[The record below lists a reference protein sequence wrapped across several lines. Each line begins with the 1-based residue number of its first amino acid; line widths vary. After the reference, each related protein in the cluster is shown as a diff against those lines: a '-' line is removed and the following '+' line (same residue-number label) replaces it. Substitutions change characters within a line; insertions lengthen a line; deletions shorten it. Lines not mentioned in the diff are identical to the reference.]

1 MVHNA
6 GEHWSRGEAGC
17 VWCGLQFIAVGCP
30 DCCALPANPCW
41 DRESMA
47 SCPGGAL
54 LAEKQIGG
62 LHTVCAAPGNCD
74 PRVHAAAATAAAK
87 AAAAFPLAPAE
98 WLCKWPES
106 FATCTTG
113 SGCISCVNYST
124 LPLWQMLSG
133 QRPGFL
139 QHGELLL
146 RIRVTPVAA
155 SPEAGMHSCRP
166 LTSWQGGL
174 CSAPHIGPL
183 GPQPRLLSSPVL
195 NWGFDVA
202 DMGLWRSRGFASQ
215 RLPGASSA
223 AAARQLEAARQ
234 QQLVPAPWMDGVLEQ
249 MVVAYSKA
257 SVSPRCTGGLPGSA
271 GALLHETA
279 FLVAAAVLLLV
290 CVVAPLA
297 HVGEFQ
303 RHCQCW
309 LSSTNA
315 AAGVGP
321 PGVHER
327 QLLMERWSA
336 LPSQSSFHARC
347 NLLYS
352 TAAPAAQRA
361 YVQRRA
367 RQRHVLQMRQ
377 LARQGEAQ
385 AVEQQRRRTARLQQP
400 ESQPA
405 AGKGHGQQ
413 SVGRRAAQ
421 KGPLAKQQRQ
431 QAQQAEQQRQQ
442 AQRGPGRPAQQAEHE
457 LQAEQAGGGIGGWRS
472 LLCRLLPNVRQQQ
485 EQQHAA
491 KASTRASPAEAASV
505 PAADQPA
512 IGPKTPPQRQ
522 KLRRRGPADPAAAGL
537 LQRQQ
542 QQQPQAKPQQ
552 PAASS
557 ASAKHASRPA
567 AAAASPAP
575 VANRRSE
582 DAATLMPALAH
593 APKAAAAPAAAHVQ
607 AAAGAAPAEP
617 AGLGQHAVAAD
628 LPSVLLAMLPPEQP
642 PTPGGGGALAQPQAG
657 PQAAVGVATA
667 ATPAAAVAEEPH
679 DSELCIGEL
688 REHLPWGSSG
698 WLMGRSGV
706 G

>member
-327 QLLMERWSA
+327 QLLMELFPRKVRFMRDA
-336 LPSQSSFHARC
+336 TCFIRLLHLQPSVHTCNGGRDSGMFCRC
-347 NLLYS
+347 ASWLG
-352 TAAPAAQRA
+352 
-361 YVQRRA
+361 RA
-367 RQRHVLQMRQ
+367 RHK
-377 LARQGEAQ
+377 
-385 AVEQQRRRTARLQQP
+385 RL
-400 ESQPA
+400 S
-405 AGKGHGQQ
+405 
-413 SVGRRAAQ
+413 SS
-421 KGPLAKQQRQ
+421 
-431 QAQQAEQQRQQ
+431 
-442 AQRGPGRPAQQAEHE
+442 
-457 LQAEQAGGGIGGWRS
+457 GG
-472 LLCRLLPNVRQQQ
+472 
-485 EQQHAA
+485 
-491 KASTRASPAEAASV
+491 
-505 PAADQPA
+505 
-512 IGPKTPPQRQ
+512 
-522 KLRRRGPADPAAAGL
+522 
-537 LQRQQ
+537 
-542 QQQPQAKPQQ
+542 
-552 PAASS
+552 
-557 ASAKHASRPA
+557 
-567 AAAASPAP
+567 
-575 VANRRSE
+575 
-582 DAATLMPALAH
+582 
-593 APKAAAAPAAAHVQ
+593 
-607 AAAGAAPAEP
+607 
-617 AGLGQHAVAAD
+617 GQHACSSRNRSQQQARAMASSPWAGGQRRKALWQSSSGSRLSRQSSSGSRLSGDPAGQPSRQSTSCKPSRQAAG
-628 LPSVLLAMLPPEQP
+628 SA
-642 PTPGGGGALAQPQAG
+642 GGAACCAG
-657 PQAAVGVATA
+657 CCQT
-667 ATPAAAVAEEPH
+667 
-679 DSELCIGEL
+679 
-688 REHLPWGSSG
+688 
-698 WLMGRSGV
+698 
-706 G
+706 